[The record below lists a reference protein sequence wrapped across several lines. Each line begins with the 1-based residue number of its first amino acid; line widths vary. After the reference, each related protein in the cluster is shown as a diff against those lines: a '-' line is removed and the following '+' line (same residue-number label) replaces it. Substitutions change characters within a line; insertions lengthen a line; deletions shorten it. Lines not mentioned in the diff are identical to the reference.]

1 MTAKDLILKLI
12 ENENQVQTVIDN
24 FCVKDDSG
32 ITLEQLQKLKHIVDN
47 PTKIT
52 FQVSNKSILVT
63 LLNQEL

>member
-12 ENENQVQTVIDN
+12 ENETQVQTIIDN

-32 ITLEQLQKLKHIVDN
+32 ITLEQLHKLKQIVEN

-52 FQVSNKSILVT
+52 LQVSNTVIDAT
-63 LLNQEL
+63 LLNTEL